1 MSSSSIGESRG
12 IPVVGIRNT
21 YCECGIRARIMISES
36 ERNPNRLYA
45 TCAKYPKCN
54 YYVWLTPRRVGDL
67 EPGNQETNNSE
78 QAPID
83 NVDLA
88 IFEARVAKIESML
101 GWIKMCIAF
110 IPKVA
115 LNVHKQLRLS
125 CGGTFHSFKPNVKP
139 IHGSVY
145 YFHTVVYT
153 LHGGINSS
161 QEAERRIHLLH
172 HPTLSLLLWLFEHL
186 RPFLFEHVPS
196 FDPLSSVLHTNGL
209 GKVQISYCTECFHQ
223 LHQNEVGKVKGVLS
237 VDAVHDKLLRRTS
250 I

>member
-1 MSSSSIGESRG
+1 MASSSIRESRG

-21 YCECGIRARIMISES
+21 YF
-36 ERNPNRLYA
+36 
-45 TCAKYPKCN
+45 
-54 YYVWLTPRRVGDL
+54 GDR

-88 IFEARVAKIESML
+88 MFEAR
-101 GWIKMCIAF
+101 
-110 IPKVA
+110 IPKAA

-125 CGGTFHSFKPNVKP
+125 CGGTFHSFKPDVKP

-145 YFHTVVYT
+145 CFHTAVYT

-161 QEAERRIHLLH
+161 QEAQRRIHLLL
-172 HPTLSLLLWLFEHL
+172 HPTLSLLLWLSEHL
-186 RPFLFEHVPS
+186 WPFLFEYAPS
-196 FDPLSSVLHTNGL
+196 FEPLSSVLHTNGL
-209 GKVQISYCTECFHQ
+209 DK
-223 LHQNEVGKVKGVLS
+223 NEVGKVKGILS